1 MFMCALDKLC
11 TAASC
16 HDCGIQPKRSRVHF
30 SAVTLT
36 LSGARVV
43 QLRKAM
49 PSPSTAADGS
59 FLRPLGRRRGN
70 ASPGAAGIFPLKPGK
85 MP

>member
-1 MFMCALDKLC
+1 MTVEFNPNTHEFISVRLPLLF
-11 TAASC
+11 
-16 HDCGIQPKRSRVHF
+16 R
-30 SAVTLT
+30 
-36 LSGARVV
+36 ARVV
-43 QLRKAM
+43 QVRKAM

-59 FLRPLGRRRGN
+59 FLRPLGRCRGN